1 MTLLEIVDKNGFW
14 LWLYTTE
21 DATDI
26 WLGIERLYPKLIH
39 KVE

>member
-1 MTLLEIVDKNGFW
+1 MIQIKIIDKNGFW

-21 DATDI
+21 DVTAV